1 MEEWEYLEG
10 HKDLYKDV
18 MMEDYQIQNY
28 MKLEK
33 ENIHLNNII
42 LNLTLEI
49 LYLLTGKNY
58 EVVKKES
65 GEQIMTS
72 SCPNGSSHFVTSE
85 MYNKQQ
91 WRTSSLLHASSP
103 ITVPPT
109 HCLITKRTVEKIL
122 EVTKKIIEL
131 LTGENGDLF
140 VYINSSP
147 FWLFPVIA
155 GGRWTASLPDSRAS
169 SRGLRACITTCTDR
183 RTDGYKVQNAL
194 EGLVNLSSDR
204 SSEDL
209 KQYSPNIRSRL
220 RPRSMNSSDPDKT
233 SHHSHSVLSDDHPS
247 FHSGTEDPSDAEES
261 SSGRSPTVK
270 HRGKKIFRCSEC
282 DKCYT
287 RKAHLFRHQAMH
299 TGLLPYKCSEC
310 GKSYAEKAE
319 LIHHLR
325 VHTGERPFTCSE
337 CGQGYKQKK
346 HLNSHLTVHSGEKPF
361 SCSECGKCFK
371 RKPALT
377 VHLQNH

>member
-131 LTGENGDLF
+131 LTGEVPIRCQDVT
-140 VYINSSP
+140 VYFSMEEWEYLEGHKDHYKDVMMEDQQMST
-147 FWLFPVIA
+147 L
-155 GGRWTASLPDSRAS
+155 L
-169 SRGLRACITTCTDR
+169 
-183 RTDGYKVQNAL
+183 DGYKVQNAL